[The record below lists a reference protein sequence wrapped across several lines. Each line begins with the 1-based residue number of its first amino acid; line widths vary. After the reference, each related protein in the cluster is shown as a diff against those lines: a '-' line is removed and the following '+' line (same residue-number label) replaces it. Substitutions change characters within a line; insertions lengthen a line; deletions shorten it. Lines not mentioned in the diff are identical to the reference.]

1 MNRVNKN
8 KIKITEL
15 LFYIFYSV
23 VIFRYLIMSYIN
35 ISIEFSDKIFIIV
48 LIPISFSIIYFKKYN
63 INELIN
69 TFIIIIISIIITYY
83 SKQPTILITTITI
96 ILSKDI
102 EFKKIVRY
110 DMYLKGYIVFFTVLF
125 SVLGIIENIKL
136 IRYEASSIIIRNS
149 YGFTHPNI
157 LATMILL
164 IIIDYIYINHSKF
177 RLKNYIFVILV
188 MGITNIITDSR
199 TGLYIIIVVLII
211 ILLDNS
217 CIFSKR
223 IITYL
228 SSIIIPCMGIG
239 SIIAAIYYSKNIL
252 FQWIDLILTGR
263 IRLANIYLNIYPIKI
278 FGTEMEFLSNTYKGE
293 IITLDNLYVR
303 IMLNFG
309 VLYFVL
315 ICLSYYKLGR
325 RYRNSLNSKKSIL
338 IITFALL
345 GMCESMGYNIC
356 FNISLF
362 LIIELI
368 YNSNR
373 KNRKFIK
380 VGKYGTFNINNSTS
394 I

>member
-1 MNRVNKN
+1 MNRISKN

-35 ISIEFSDKIFIIV
+35 IPIKFSDKIFIIV

-63 INELIN
+63 INELIS
-69 TFIIIIISIIITYY
+69 TFIIILISIIITYC

-102 EFKKIVRY
+102 EFEKIVKY
-110 DMYLKGYIVFFTVLF
+110 DMYLKGYIVFFTVIF
-125 SVLGIIENIKL
+125 SMLGIIENIKI
-136 IRYEASSIIIRNS
+136 IRYETSSIIIRNS

-157 LATMILL
+157 LGTMILL
-164 IIIDYIYINHSKF
+164 IIIDYIYINYSKLRF
-177 RLKNYIFVILV
+177 KNYIFIILV
-188 MGITNIITDSR
+188 MSITNIVTDSR
-199 TGLYIIIVVLII
+199 TGLYIIILLLII

-217 CIFSKR
+217 CIFNKR
-223 IITYL
+223 IITSL
-228 SSIIIPCMGIG
+228 SSVIIMCLGIG
-239 SIIAAIYYSKNIL
+239 SIIAAIYYAQNIL

-263 IRLANIYLNIYPIKI
+263 IRLANIYLNIYPIKV
-278 FGTEMEFLSNTYKGE
+278 FGTEMEFLSNSYKGE

-303 IMLNFG
+303 MILNFG
-309 VLYFVL
+309 VLYFVF

-325 RYRNSLNSKKSIL
+325 RYRKNLNSKKSIL
-338 IITFALL
+338 IIAFALL
-345 GMCESMGYNIC
+345 GMSESMGYNIC

-368 YNSNR
+368 YNSKR
-373 KNRKFIK
+373 KNRKI
-380 VGKYGTFNINNSTS
+380 
-394 I
+394 